1 MTIHSDWG
9 RLLHSE
15 CPEAFLNQIPTD
27 VDFGV
32 GVIDGHLQLMC
43 LHSGLGT
50 WERFLQFLF
59 VNPIKKLFDAGC
71 PVVVLCFDSYDSVP
85 VYKTMTQQ
93 KRISSS
99 AAHKIPPVDE
109 KEEGLPPG
117 IPQDA
122 MAYMMIRSFKLKVID
137 MVCACLPD
145 LIMPLINKNPGQRF
159 ILDYKR
165 VVEYDHGV
173 PVVVEDM
180 APTGESDIKFARYVD
195 RFGNAL
201 VHAIDGD
208 YMAIALLYYA
218 MRGLR
223 HKIFIFRQLAQLAP
237 TAADRKQLDAA
248 EQAKKKRKI
257 TSSTTETTHPNGTTT
272 AAAVAT
278 KKKKTPKCWV
288 DMQLI
293 FISIANSVRQAR
305 IPELRG
311 GANNDDIIHDEKKA
325 VHAAVVLMLC
335 AGTDFSRPVPQ
346 IGPKRIW
353 EALPFIVENLLLAAP
368 VSGPINYTLFINGV
382 VGPLYSSIFGRHVKG
397 KNTATFNTVMAH
409 LRHSSLS
416 ATTTGRLPSEAQVQ
430 TTLKNINWV
439 VHHYWTVI
447 NGSIEAPL
455 DGSNGFVTDGG
466 GKVGY
471 ADVAV
476 NSS

>member
-1 MTIHSDWG
+1 M
-9 RLLHSE
+9 HSE

-43 LHSGLGT
+43 LHSGLCT

-85 VYKTMTQQ
+85 VYKSMTQQ
-93 KRISSS
+93 KRI
-99 AAHKIPPVDE
+99 AKKTPVAE
-109 KEEGLPPG
+109 PVEELPDG

-122 MAYMMIRSFKLKVID
+122 MAYMMNRSFKLKVID
-137 MVCACLPD
+137 MVCARLPD
-145 LIMPLINKNPGQRF
+145 LIMPFLLKNPGQKF
-159 ILDYKR
+159 IVDYKR
-165 VVEYDHGV
+165 VVQYDHGV
-173 PVVVEDM
+173 PIEVEDM

-195 RFGNAL
+195 RFGHAL

-218 MRGLR
+218 MRGLH

-237 TAADRKQLDAA
+237 TAAERKELQKNED

-257 TSSTTETTHPNGTTT
+257 TTLDDCPTTSKISST
-272 AAAVAT
+272 VQV

-288 DMQLI
+288 DMQLL
-293 FISIANSVRQAR
+293 FVSIANSIRQAR
-305 IPELRG
+305 ASPPPAE
-311 GANNDDIIHDEKKA
+311 DTDKMA

-335 AGTDFSRPVPQ
+335 AGTDFSRSLPQ

-368 VSGPINYTLFINGV
+368 VRGPIDSTLFINGV
-382 VGPLYSSIFGRHVKG
+382 VGPLYSSIFARHVKG
-397 KNTATFNTVMAH
+397 KKTTAFSHVMAH
-409 LRHSSLS
+409 LRHASLS
-416 ATTTGRLPSEAQVQ
+416 AATKDRLPTEAQVH

-439 VHHYWTVI
+439 VHHYWTVV
-447 NGSIEAPL
+447 NGPIEAPL
-455 DGSNGFVTDGG
+455 DGSNGFVADKE
-466 GKVGY
+466 GKVEY
-471 ADVAV
+471 VDVAV